1 MGTPIYKGAGQ
12 PAGDSGG
19 FLSGFASWF
28 GGNAPVYA
36 GKGQT
41 FSSGSGSGPAYKTAP
56 EKPAVANAPAP
67 GVTVIDGEPLS
78 PDSIA
83 LVIPRDLVERLV
95 PQKLLEEPQ
104 Q

>member
-1 MGTPIYKGAGQ
+1 MGTPTYKGAGQ
-12 PAGDSGG
+12 PAADNGG
-19 FLSGFASWF
+19 LLGGLASWF
-28 GGNAPVYA
+28 GGSAPVYA
-36 GKGQT
+36 GPGQT
-41 FSSGSGSGPAYKTAP
+41 PSSGSGSGPGYKAAP
-56 EKPAVANAPAP
+56 AKPATSALDP

-95 PQKLLEEPQ
+95 PQKLLEDPQ

>member
-1 MGTPIYKGAGQ
+1 MGTPTYKGAGQ
-12 PAGDSGG
+12 PAADNGG
-19 FLSGFASWF
+19 FLSGLASWF

-41 FSSGSGSGPAYKTAP
+41 SSSGAGYKAAPA
-56 EKPAVANAPAP
+56 KPATCELDP

-95 PQKLLEEPQ
+95 PQKLLEDPQ

>member
-1 MGTPIYKGAGQ
+1 MATPTYKGAGQ
-12 PAGDSGG
+12 PAADSGG

-28 GGNAPVYA
+28 GGSAPVYA
-36 GKGQT
+36 GKGQPS
-41 FSSGSGSGPAYKTAP
+41 SSGSGSGVAYKQAPAKPTAS
-56 EKPAVANAPAP
+56 APAP

>member
-1 MGTPIYKGAGQ
+1 MGAPTYKGAGQ
-12 PAGDSGG
+12 PAADSGG

-28 GGNAPVYA
+28 GGSPPTYA
-36 GKGQT
+36 GRGQP
-41 FSSGSGSGPAYKTAP
+41 SSPGSGSGPAYKA
-56 EKPAVANAPAP
+56 APAKAATP
-67 GVTVIDGEPLS
+67 ALDPVTVIDGEPLS

-95 PQKLLEEPQ
+95 PQKLLEESQ